1 MDLSIRM
8 RVMYNVKHRYASRL
22 KCRDK
27 FLSSLT
33 ESVLVTTASICSTTK
48 ENLLLFCRKFSVFA
62 VAVII

>member
-22 KCRDK
+22 KFRDK

-33 ESVLVTTASICSTTK
+33 ESVLVTRASICSTTK
-48 ENLLLFCRKFSVFA
+48 EDPLLYCRKFSVFV